1 MGQARDERRPGD
13 TPWSVADPE
22 RLGLD
27 FWAALVRASADGI
40 TVLDSDCRV
49 VYANTAACELLGHPL
64 HRLLGQDRL
73 SLLPEQERQTYLT
86 FLERARNGDPEPW
99 TAIAY
104 RPDGSELEA
113 ELTTTVLDLRGE
125 QFFVVASREVTERHR
140 QARQAAAM
148 AQAAAGVAVGD
159 SIDATVGA
167 IADCALLGTRALAAW
182 VTLDSEEAAWA
193 GATGVP
199 GEFHERVQRA
209 PCACAAC
216 SIFLHALTAQRVVI
230 CTDARQQ
237 LERGPGT
244 ACLAGAL
251 RSLPW
256 QAAAFAP
263 LVYRGVVV
271 GVLTAIYREDEL
283 PGEAETSFLAALAD
297 QATIAA
303 ATARL
308 VAAKRG
314 VVALEVALEERH
326 RLARELHD
334 TVAQSLYG
342 IEQGAR
348 MALDRLDQDPPRV
361 AQPIEHV
368 LQLAEAGQAEMR
380 ALIFALRPESLAK
393 DGLVTALNTQIE
405 ALRARHGIAA
415 QTITNDEP
423 EAPIEVKQVLH
434 RIAQEAVHNTVKHS
448 RARRVDV
455 HLEAY
460 DSWLVLQVTDDGVGF
475 DPDESF
481 PGHFGLHSMR
491 ERALEVGG
499 SFEVESSPGRGTRI
513 VVRVPSE
520 TRCPPKWMAP
530 PTQPSTEGSRT
541 PSATS

>member
-1 MGQARDERRPGD
+1 VGQARDERRPGD

-283 PGEAETSFLAALAD
+283 PREAETSFLAELAD
-297 QATIAA
+297 QAAMAA

-308 VAAKRG
+308 VAARRK
-314 VVALEVALEERH
+314 AVALEERH

>member
-1 MGQARDERRPGD
+1 
-13 TPWSVADPE
+13 
-22 RLGLD
+22 
-27 FWAALVRASADGI
+27 
-40 TVLDSDCRV
+40 
-49 VYANTAACELLGHPL
+49 
-64 HRLLGQDRL
+64 
-73 SLLPEQERQTYLT
+73 
-86 FLERARNGDPEPW
+86 
-99 TAIAY
+99 
-104 RPDGSELEA
+104 
-113 ELTTTVLDLRGE
+113 
-125 QFFVVASREVTERHR
+125 
-140 QARQAAAM
+140 M
-148 AQAAAGVAVGD
+148 AQAAAGVAVSD

-167 IADCALLGTRALAAW
+167 IANCALMGTRALAAW

-193 GATGVP
+193 GATRVP
-199 GEFHERVQRA
+199 GQFHERVRPA

-216 SIFLHALTAQRVVI
+216 SIFIHSMAAQRVVI
-230 CTDARQQ
+230 CADAREQ

-244 ACLAGAL
+244 AGLAGAL

-263 LVYRGVVV
+263 LVYQGVLV
-271 GVLTAIYREDEL
+271 GVLTAIYREEEL
-283 PGEAETSFLAALAD
+283 PCEAETSFLAALAD
-297 QATIAA
+297 QATMAG

-308 VAAKRG
+308 VAARRK
-314 VVALEVALEERH
+314 AVALEERH

-348 MALDRLDQDPPRV
+348 MALDRLDQDPARV

-380 ALIFALRPESLAK
+380 ALILALRPESLES
-393 DGLVTALNTQIE
+393 DGLVTALNRQIE

-415 QTITNDEP
+415 QTITSDEP
-423 EAPIEVKQVLH
+423 EASIEVKQVLH

-460 DSWLVLQVTDDGVGF
+460 TSGLVLQVTDDGVGF

-481 PGHFGLHSMR
+481 PGHFGLRSMR

-499 SFEVESSPGRGTRI
+499 SLEVESSRGRGTRI

-520 TRCPPKWMAP
+520 TLCPPKRSAP
-530 PTQPSTEGSRT
+530 PTHQPSTEGSRT
-541 PSATS
+541 PSVTS

>member
-1 MGQARDERRPGD
+1 MGQEGNERRRGD
-13 TPWSVADPE
+13 RPWSAADPE

-27 FWAALVRASADGI
+27 FWAALVRTSADGI

-49 VYANTAACELLGHPL
+49 VYANTPACELLGHPL

-86 FLERARNGDPEPW
+86 FLDRARNGDPQPW
-99 TAIAY
+99 IAIAY

-113 ELTTTVLDLRGE
+113 ELTTTVLDLWGE
-125 QFFVVASREVTERHR
+125 QFFVVASREVTDRHR
-140 QARQAAAM
+140 RARQAAAM
-148 AQAAAGVAVGD
+148 AQAAAGVAVSD

-167 IADCALLGTRALAAW
+167 IANCALMGTRALAAW

-193 GATGVP
+193 GATRVP
-199 GEFHERVQRA
+199 GQFHERVRPA

-216 SIFLHALTAQRVVI
+216 SIFIHSTAAQRVVI
-230 CTDARQQ
+230 CADAREQ

-244 ACLAGAL
+244 AGLAGAL

-263 LVYRGVVV
+263 LVYQGVVV
-271 GVLTAIYREDEL
+271 GVLTAIYREEEL
-283 PGEAETSFLAALAD
+283 PCEAETSFLAALAD
-297 QATIAA
+297 QATMAG

-308 VAAKRG
+308 VAARRK
-314 VVALEVALEERH
+314 AVALEERH

-348 MALDRLDQDPPRV
+348 MALDRLDQDPARV

-380 ALIFALRPESLAK
+380 ALILALRPESLES
-393 DGLVTALNTQIE
+393 DGLVTALNRQIE

-415 QTITNDEP
+415 QTITSDEP
-423 EAPIEVKQVLH
+423 EASIEVKQVLH

-455 HLEAY
+455 HLDAY
-460 DSWLVLQVTDDGVGF
+460 TSGLVLQVTDDGVGF

-481 PGHFGLHSMR
+481 PGHFGLRSMR

-499 SFEVESSPGRGTRI
+499 SLEVESSRGRGTRI

-520 TRCPPKWMAP
+520 TLCPPKRSAP
-530 PTQPSTEGSRT
+530 PTHQPSSEGSRT
-541 PSATS
+541 PSVTS